1 MVLCQF
7 YFFIDI
13 LYTVL
18 YVQYTV
24 LLYTAVYTVQY
35 IQYYS
40 MYSIQYIQYDTTVC
54 TVHSITV
61 DVQRVVGVVYSTVLY
76 CIYSKIRRAERRN
89 GIV

>member
-61 DVQRVVGVVYSTVLY
+61 DVQQRLVGVEVSPYKKPV
-76 CIYSKIRRAERRN
+76 
-89 GIV
+89 